1 MKGDLRVAFFIYC
14 SKPATLLGKKPIKN
28 APDINAWGG

>member
-1 MKGDLRVAFFIYC
+1 MKGDLRVAFLFLAQDQQQF
-14 SKPATLLGKKPIKN
+14 PAKNPIKN